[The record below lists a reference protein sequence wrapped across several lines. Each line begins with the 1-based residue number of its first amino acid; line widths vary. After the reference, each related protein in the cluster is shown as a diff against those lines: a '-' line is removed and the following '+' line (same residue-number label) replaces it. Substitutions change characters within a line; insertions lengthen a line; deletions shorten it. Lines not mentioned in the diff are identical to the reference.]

1 MKLLTDFLPILIFF
15 VAYKMGDIY
24 LATGAAIAATVVQ
37 LIWLRVAGKRIEPMH
52 WLSLVIIVV
61 FGGATLLFHNETFI
75 KWKPTVLYWLFAA
88 VLGVGTLFLRRNF
101 IRSMLA
107 GQLALP
113 DTVWGRLNLAWMSF
127 FAAMGA
133 LNLYIAGNYATE
145 TWVNFKL
152 FGSLGLTV
160 VFVIGQAIYLGRH
173 VQEEA
178 PASASGDRG

>member
-61 FGGATLLFHNETFI
+61 FGGATLFFQNETFI

-88 VLGVGTLFLRRNF
+88 VLAAGVLVLRRNL
-101 IRSMLA
+101 IRSMLG

-113 DTVWGRLNLAWMSF
+113 DAVWGRLNFAWMGF
-127 FAAMGA
+127 FVAMGA
-133 LNLYIAGNYATE
+133 LNLYIASNYATE

-160 VFVIGQAIYLGRH
+160 AFVIAQALYLGRH
-173 VQEEA
+173 VQEA
-178 PASASGDRG
+178 PAPTSGDRS